1 MKVTN
6 LSQVQHL
13 IALALSVAG
22 NDSLLVIE
30 TQKGADKKT
39 VVAKSGAVFFELQVD
54 EVPGPRETDLG
65 LGSLIRIDQTS
76 GEISVVGH
84 SNEPLT
90 QELTKEGVTGKAAAK
105 TQAEAKPASGGRTC
119 SERVRND

>member
-13 IALALSVAG
+13 IALAVSVAG

-30 TQKGADKKT
+30 TQKGEDKKT

-54 EVPGPRETDLG
+54 EVPGARETDLG
-65 LGSLIRIDQTS
+65 LGSLIRIDNTT
-76 GEISVVGH
+76 GDITVTGH
-84 SNEPLT
+84 STEPLT
-90 QELTKEGVTGKAAAK
+90 KALTTEGVTGDAAAK
-105 TQAEAKPASGGRTC
+105 TQQAAKPASGGRTC
-119 SERVRND
+119 HERVRN